1 MFVSSYS
8 EGVLVMANCLNCGR
22 EIFVGNVAELGI
34 IVGYCECAGV
44 PEVAVFVSGLD
55 FLELSPES
63 QVLADKAEDYEMNK
77 CIGDQAYDWRD
88 MPCCSDVTEVF
99 CDVCGDFGPDACSCL
114 LPVFCVVCDTCTC
127 DGKCDD
133 GKVEIE
139 DEDFVY
145 VYTEAEVLAA
155 SVGCASCGQAAC
167 QGPNE
172 RGYCLEYYD
181 NENLAAIRKSQG
193 LAEDGPE
200 PVAVAPKWVEAA
212 MVLMMIVSFFGI
224 LYDIA
229 TGRNN
234 DPKLVIAW
242 YAFCAYLIVSYS
254 AVIIWFLC

>member
-1 MFVSSYS
+1 
-8 EGVLVMANCLNCGR
+8 MANCLNCGR
-22 EIFVGNVAELGI
+22 EIFVGNAAELGI

-77 CIGDQAYDWRD
+77 CTGDQAYDWRD

-99 CDVCGDFGPDACSCL
+99 CDVCGDFGPDVCSCS

-133 GKVEIE
+133 GRVEIE

-145 VYTEAEVLAA
+145 VYEKAEVLAA
-155 SVGCASCGQAAC
+155 VVGCASCNQVEC
-167 QGPNE
+167 KGPNPN
-172 RGYCLEYYD
+172 GYCLVYD
-181 NENLAAIRKSQG
+181 RPEEDAKLKAYLQTLRKQ
-193 LAEDGPE
+193 ERVTVDGPE

-234 DPKLVIAW
+234 DRNLVIAW
-242 YAFCAYLIVSYS
+242 YAFCGYLILSYT
-254 AVIIWFLC
+254 AVILWFVL